1 MTTPVIQLNLSAAQL
16 LVIYEF
22 LWSTKLGNSNV
33 FESEISELMQELETP
48 EFEEFLN
55 DAADEFGR
63 PQLGVQDDGEDLT
76 FTILAE

>member
-22 LWSTKLGNSNV
+22 LWSTKLGSSNV
-33 FESEISELMQELETP
+33 FESEISELMVELETP

-55 DAADEFGR
+55 DAASELGR